1 VIRMVW
7 VVLVAVVLTVL
18 YSTEII
24 VSRIFRLRGLE
35 HRCRDRPRRWSRA
48 IIRAAR
54 VRVEMEG
61 TENLQGGRAQIL
73 VSNHQSWFDVWVLAG
88 YLPVDYRFVAKQELT
103 RIPFFGPAW
112 QACGHIAIDRGD
124 RTSAIESLEAAGR
137 QVESEG
143 STMIVFPEGTRSADG
158 ILQPFKRGAFALA
171 LRSGLPIVPSAI
183 LGSGA
188 VMPKGSF
195 RIRSGTICVRFA
207 EPVSVEGWTYSDRVE
222 LTSTVRGAVARLME
236 ES

>member
-1 VIRMVW
+1 
-7 VVLVAVVLTVL
+7 
-18 YSTEII
+18 
-24 VSRIFRLRGLE
+24 
-35 HRCRDRPRRWSRA
+35 
-48 IIRAAR
+48 
-54 VRVEMEG
+54 
-61 TENLQGGRAQIL
+61 
-73 VSNHQSWFDVWVLAG
+73 
-88 YLPVDYRFVAKQELT
+88 
-103 RIPFFGPAW
+103 
-112 QACGHIAIDRGD
+112 
-124 RTSAIESLEAAGR
+124 
-137 QVESEG
+137 
-143 STMIVFPEGTRSADG
+143 MIVFPEGTRSADG